1 MILRHPHSSASA
13 QWCRQLPLTRA
24 CRKVSAQAAIEVYS
38 GDARC
43 PTEAGIKTEG
53 ARKFAPKPPV
63 EVPDDLPAA
72 LKKNAKARK
81 TFDGFSPS
89 ARREYVQWLTE
100 AKREETRR
108 KRLTQAV
115 EWMAEGK
122 QRNWKYQGC

>member
-1 MILRHPHSSASA
+1 MKQASRPKARARLRP
-13 QWCRQLPLTRA
+13 
-24 CRKVSAQAAIEVYS
+24 
-38 GDARC
+38 
-43 PTEAGIKTEG
+43 
-53 ARKFAPKPPV
+53 PPV
-63 EVPDDLPAA
+63 EVPDDLTAA

-100 AKREETRR
+100 AKREETRQ